1 MTARYFLTRTKPAFQ
16 KDLETC
22 AHGEQTLRRKT
33 QNTPVIGD
41 DAILDGPEAHHLIH
55 VMRAKP
61 GMEVMLFDGTGV
73 EYVARVE
80 SVGRA
85 VVRLTILS
93 REDVDREPAVNLTLG
108 TPLPK
113 GDRQKWLIEKAV
125 ELGVGRF
132 VPLETA
138 RSVVVPTP
146 KALARL
152 SRTVI
157 EASKQCGRNRLM
169 EIAAPR
175 TWTDFVNQSRE
186 VPCRLLAHPTSAVS
200 TGKPAEKPRQ
210 PACWSPPSLPAE
222 VHLAVGPEGGFTEEE
237 VALAT
242 DTRWQPV
249 DLGPRILRIETAAI
263 LLTALVV
270 QPRLFWEPG

>member
-1 MTARYFLTRTKPAFQ
+1 MTARYFL
-16 KDLETC
+16 D
-22 AHGEQTLRRKT
+22 
-33 QNTPVIGD
+33 TPVIGD
-41 DAILDGPEAHHLIH
+41 NASLDGPETHHLIH
-55 VMRAKP
+55 VMRATP
-61 GMEVMLFDGTGV
+61 GMEIMLFDGTGV

-80 SVGRA
+80 SVGRTTVSLA
-85 VVRLTILS
+85 ILS
-93 REDVDREPAVNLTLG
+93 REDIDREPAVSLTLG

-125 ELGVGRF
+125 ELGIRRI

-138 RSVVVPTP
+138 RSVALPTP

-169 EIAAPR
+169 EITAPR
-175 TWTDFVNQSRE
+175 TWADFVNQSRE
-186 VPCRLLAHPTSAVS
+186 VPCRLLAHPTTAVS
-200 TGKPAEKPRQ
+200 TGKPVEKPQ
-210 PACWSPPSLPAE
+210 QPAE
-222 VHLAVGPEGGFTEEE
+222 VYLAVGPEGGFTEAE

-242 DTRWQPV
+242 EAKWQPV

-270 QPRLFWEPG
+270 QPALPWEPG

>member
-1 MTARYFLTRTKPAFQ
+1 MTARYFL
-16 KDLETC
+16 DLPD
-22 AHGEQTLRRKT
+22 
-33 QNTPVIGD
+33 TPVVGD
-41 DAILDGPEAHHLIH
+41 NAKLDGPEAHHLIH

-61 GMEVMLFDGTGV
+61 GMEIVLFDGSGV

-80 SVGRA
+80 SVGRTAVSLA
-85 VVRLTILS
+85 VVS
-93 REDVDREPAVNLTLG
+93 REEVNREPAANLTLG
-108 TPLPK
+108 VALPK

-125 ELGVGRF
+125 ELGIRTI

-138 RSVVVPTP
+138 RSVAVPTS
-146 KALARL
+146 KALTRL
-152 SRTVI
+152 SRAVI

-169 EIAAPR
+169 EIAAPH

-186 VPCRLLAHPTSAVS
+186 VPCRLLAHPASAVS
-200 TGKPAEKPRQ
+200 TSKPAR
-210 PACWSPPSLPAE
+210 WSPPSLSAE

-242 DTRWQPV
+242 EAKWQPV

-270 QPRLFWEPG
+270 QPRLPWEPG